1 MALYDTREGI
11 YRQND
16 INPAP
21 VYGSGVMGYVEL
33 DAQNLAAWLR
43 NNQTGL
49 SLNNIDTGFTVYFS
63 DRRRERKDPNA
74 ATVRTGS
81 FGYNDFVN
89 PADVANGCPDGALN
103 QGEDLEG
110 DGILRVYG
118 GVETA
123 PSNPLGWHFAGIVE
137 RRRLYEHGD
146 DSTGGLRRQ
155 PQPAGRAIHEYAGRA
170 GQWRPLFFRRALKI
184 VNGSVLNLGTSCG
197 PVACG
202 LTIAAENPVYVQGD
216 YNGPT
221 NGVFTGANS
230 IAAAIAGD
238 AVTFLSN
245 NWNDANSFT
254 FPQDISAT
262 HRNAM
267 PTAYRA
273 AIIGGK
279 GIPFPQFGGTQ
290 DFGTDGGVHNFLR
303 FIENWAH

>member
-1 MALYDTREGI
+1 MA
-11 YRQND
+11 
-16 INPAP
+16 
-21 VYGSGVMGYVEL
+21 S
-33 DAQNLAAWLR
+33 
-43 NNQTGL
+43 
-49 SLNNIDTGFTVYFS
+49 
-63 DRRRERKDPNA
+63 
-74 ATVRTGS
+74 
-81 FGYNDFVN
+81 
-89 PADVANGCPDGALN
+89 
-103 QGEDLEG
+103 
-110 DGILRVYG
+110 
-118 GVETA
+118 
-123 PSNPLGWHFAGIVE
+123 
-137 RRRLYEHGD
+137 
-146 DSTGGLRRQ
+146 
-155 PQPAGRAIHEYAGRA
+155 
-170 GQWRPLFFRRALKI
+170 LFFRRALKI
-184 VNGSVLNLGTSCG
+184 MDGSVLNLGTSCG

-262 HRNAM
+262 HRNAV

-303 FIENWAH
+303 FIEQWGIVCHYEGSLVSFYYNRQAVGTYKGGGVYAPPNPRDYHFDLNFTLGPANLPPQTPKLKSVNTIGFSQEVLPSQ